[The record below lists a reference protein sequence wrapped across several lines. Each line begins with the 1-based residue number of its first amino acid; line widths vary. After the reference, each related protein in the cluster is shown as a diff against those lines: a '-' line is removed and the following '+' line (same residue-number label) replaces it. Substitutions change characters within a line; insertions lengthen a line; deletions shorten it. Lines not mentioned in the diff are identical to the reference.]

1 MTDLELLSLLVFL
14 YENRAS
20 TAPTSDDMQQSS
32 DLLQK
37 GGHINLDVDTCQAV
51 NIDVESTD
59 SLDVVIAFINE
70 YQPVPPLNLHA
81 DKSANVDSISKL
93 RTRGMSRHTYTKNF
107 PGPMPFPRLHGG
119 EVVCEGDVQVQ
130 TIIDSVAVSDYDALM
145 TSFCVCKG
153 TITDCTEQSLDE
165 LCGVLRR
172 RVQLSSDDSTFG
184 FLLDGASDHTLKYTR
199 TDYVRSWQ
207 IVCEASRGRL
217 TLQVMHSLR

>member
-20 TAPTSDDMQQSS
+20 TSPSSDDMQQSS

-37 GGHINLDVDTCQAV
+37 SGHINLDVDTCQPV
-51 NIDVESTD
+51 NINAESTD

-70 YQPVPPLNLHA
+70 YQPTPPLNLHVH
-81 DKSANVDSISKL
+81 KSANVDSISKL
-93 RTRGMSRHTYTKNF
+93 RTRGMSRYTYTNNSQ
-107 PGPMPFPRLHGG
+107 GSIHFPRLHGG
-119 EVVCEGDVQVQ
+119 EVVCEGDVQMQ
-130 TIIDSVAVSDYDALM
+130 TIIDSVTVSDYDALM

-165 LCGVLRR
+165 LCSVLRR
-172 RVQLSSDDSTFG
+172 RVQLSSDDNAFG

-207 IVCEASRGRL
+207 VVCEASRGRL
-217 TLQVMHSLR
+217 TLQVIHSLR